1 MKSQYDGIKTAREL
15 LTDVAVRGFSIR
27 EEDICRAQDIFGH
40 STIEELA
47 ELAHEH
53 RDRFY
58 FVAFKIWGWETATEF
73 WNEHSNPDREKMN
86 RLKVRNVELEAE
98 LKKAEVATEANEE
111 LKAELLQKVNEIV
124 QLKAKLSCEHE
135 ALEEKDQ
142 EIIRLKAK
150 LYDMMIDAA

>member
-15 LTDVAVRGFSIR
+15 LTDVAVRGLSIR

-73 WNEHSNPDREKMN
+73 WNEHSNPDRKLREEN
-86 RLKVRNVELEAE
+86 VSLKAKVKELEAGIQVLNNRLE
-98 LKKAEVATEANEE
+98 NTECARVSEAEM
-111 LKAELLQKVNEIV
+111 K
-124 QLKAKLSCEHE
+124 E
-135 ALEEKDQ
+135 ALAEKDQ

-150 LYDMMIDAA
+150 LYDMIEAA